1 MAGFSAGEAIGSG
14 FHLIRAR
21 PGALLVWAGV
31 YFVLGLLP
39 QLATFGLI
47 WPEIMA
53 ISQAGEAVAPE
64 VSARQLMAMNA
75 KMAIIQP
82 IQLISSFAAMAV
94 LYGAVFRAVL
104 QPEDG
109 RFGYVRFG
117 RGELWLG
124 LVLLIATVLLIIF
137 MVLLILPIAIVGG
150 IAAAMGGEGLSPAGV
165 LILLAVMAAAGW
177 LVIWLAV
184 RFSLAYPMTFTEQ
197 KFLLFEAWPLTKGHA
212 WKIFLVFLAVCA
224 IVLVVEL
231 VLFALIGL
239 GVVAAILAGGQDLRE
254 LSQQPPSAWM
264 GAALAWGA
272 VGCVALSIFAAA
284 AYAVMI
290 APLASIYRELTAA
303 P

>member
-1 MAGFSAGEAIGSG
+1 MAGFSIGEAIGSG
-14 FHLIRAR
+14 FRLIAAR
-21 PGALLVWAGV
+21 PGALLAWAAI

-53 ISQAGEAVAPE
+53 IAQAGEAADPQ
-64 VSARQLMAMNA
+64 VSARQMLAMNA

-82 IQLISSFAAMAV
+82 IQLASSFVAMAV

-104 QPEDG
+104 DPEDS

-117 RGELWLG
+117 RRELWLG

-137 MVLLILPIAIVGG
+137 IVLLILPIAVIGG
-150 IAAAMGGEGLSPAGV
+150 IAGAMGGEGLSSAGG
-165 LILLAVMAAAGW
+165 LILMAVMAAAGW
-177 LVIWLAV
+177 LVIWLAI

-197 KFLLFEAWPLTKGHA
+197 KFLLFEAWPLTRGHA
-212 WKIFLVFLAVCA
+212 WKIFLVFLAVVA
-224 IVLVVEL
+224 IVFAVE
-231 VLFALIGL
+231 VAMFIAAAV
-239 GVVAAILAGGQDLRE
+239 GVVATGKDLPELFRPSFELTAGVVVTVIVA
-254 LSQQPPSAWM
+254 SA
-264 GAALAWGA
+264 L
-272 VGCVALSIFAAA
+272 LSIVAAA

-290 APLASIYRELTAA
+290 APLASIYRQLATA